1 MNQNTKENPLEI
13 RIHAF
18 VMKLIKTIK
27 EIHQTL
33 LNRNILSQVLRSG
46 TSIGANFREAQEC
59 ESRNDF
65 IHKISICKKESRESV
80 YWLEILKELS
90 PDKDTIIRDL
100 IRETNEFVK
109 IFAASVSTAK
119 KNSRL

>member
-1 MNQNTKENPLEI
+1 
-13 RIHAF
+13 
-18 VMKLIKTIK
+18 MKLIKTIK

-90 PDKDTIIRDL
+90 PDKDTIIQDL

-109 IFAASVSTAK
+109 IFAASISTAK
-119 KNSRL
+119 KNAKL